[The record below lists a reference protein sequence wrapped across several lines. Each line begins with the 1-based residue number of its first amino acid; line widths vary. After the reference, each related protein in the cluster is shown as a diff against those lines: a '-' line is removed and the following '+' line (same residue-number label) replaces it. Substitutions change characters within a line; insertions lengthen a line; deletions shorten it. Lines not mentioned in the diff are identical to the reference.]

1 MGLFSA
7 IKGEARRAFIARGD
21 DCKND
26 IIYKHPDSNIR
37 WGSQLTVMA
46 DEQALFMRDGRVVG
60 TIGPGRHTLEA
71 SNFPFLSMLID
82 AVTGGNLFITEVYF
96 VATREISQIKFGGP
110 IGDVRDAGTGLA
122 VGTMVH
128 GDFSLRVIDPE
139 RLVIGLVG
147 LQRTTND
154 AFVGWFKNL
163 LLKTIRDHVAE
174 LMVKKQWP
182 LLDVTSGA
190 YTEEIE
196 LEVIEGAKKH
206 IDGYGLTVVRL
217 GNFTI
222 AIKPEDEETI
232 KKFKKD
238 SAYSRLAGGFQQYAA
253 GAAMLGAGE
262 GMAQGGGGGGEGPGG
277 GGAALG
283 GAGLGVGFGMANMFM
298 AQQAHQPHPP
308 PQYGGYPPQHGYPA
322 HGAPHGHPPHGAPHG
337 HPRHGAPHGHPP
349 HGAPHGHPP
358 HGAPYGGQPPPHGG
372 GQPAKVACQACGSS
386 VPPGKFCASCGK
398 ELPAPEAS
406 GPKHCPKCGG
416 QASAGAK
423 FCPGCGNALG

>member
-21 DCKND
+21 EFKND

-96 VATREISQIKFGGP
+96 VSTREVSQIKFGGP
-110 IGDVRDAGTGLA
+110 IGDVRDASTGLA
-122 VGTMVH
+122 IGTMVH
-128 GDFSLRVIDPE
+128 GDFSIKVNDPE

-154 AFVGWFKNL
+154 AFIGWFKNL
-163 LLKTIRDHVAE
+163 LLKTIRDHTAE

-196 LEVIEGAKKH
+196 EAVIEGAKKH
-206 IDGYGLTVVRL
+206 IDGYGLSVVRL

-222 AIKPEDEETI
+222 AIKPEDEQVI

-262 GMAQGGGGGGEGPGG
+262 GMAQGGGGGEGG

-298 AQQAHQPHPP
+298 AQQAQQP
-308 PQYGGYPPQHGYPA
+308 QAYGGGYPPQ
-322 HGAPHGHPPHGAPHG
+322 GAPHAQPPHGAPQG
-337 HPRHGAPHGHPP
+337 GNPGYAAAAP
-349 HGAPHGHPP
+349 APALTTCPSCK
-358 HGAPYGGQPPPHGG
+358 AQ
-372 GQPAKVACQACGSS
+372 
-386 VPPGKFCASCGK
+386 VPPGKFCTNCGQPMQTEPASSAC
-398 ELPAPEAS
+398 S
-406 GPKHCPKCGG
+406 KCGNEV
-416 QASAGAK
+416 AAGAK
-423 FCPGCGNALG
+423 FCPSCGNPQG

>member
-1 MGLFSA
+1 MAFPGHGAPTDGRRSMGLFSA
-7 IKGEARRAFIARGD
+7 IKGEARRVFISRPD
-21 DCKND
+21 EFKND

-37 WGSQLTVMA
+37 WGTQLTVMA
-46 DEQALFMRDGRVVG
+46 DEQALFLRDGKVVG

-82 AVTGGNLFITEVYF
+82 AVTGGNLFITEIYF
-96 VATREISQIKFGGP
+96 VSTREISQIKFGGP
-110 IGDVRDAGTGLA
+110 IGDVRDPGTGLA

-147 LQRTTND
+147 LQRSTND
-154 AFVGWFKNL
+154 AFIGWFKNL

-174 LMVKKQWP
+174 LLVKKQWP

-196 LEVIEGAKKH
+196 EEVVEGAKKH

-222 AIKPEDEETI
+222 AIKAEDEETL

-238 SAYSRLAGGFQQYAA
+238 VAYSRLAGGFQQYAA

-262 GMAQGGGGGGEGPGG
+262 GMAQGGGGGGGG
-277 GGAALG
+277 GGGNAALG

-298 AQQAHQPHPP
+298 AQQQHQPHYPGAGGGFP
-308 PQYGGYPPQHGYPA
+308 PQGG
-322 HGAPHGHPPHGAPHG
+322 
-337 HPRHGAPHGHPP
+337 
-349 HGAPHGHPP
+349 
-358 HGAPYGGQPPPHGG
+358 PYGGAPAMGAAGAMGAAAAGG
-372 GQPAKVACQACGSS
+372 GATVTCQACNAS
-386 VPPGKFCASCGK
+386 VPPGKFCANCGQQIQ
-398 ELPAPEAS
+398 APEAS
-406 GPKHCPKCGG
+406 GPKFCNGCGG
-416 QASAGAK
+416 ELSPGAR
-423 FCPGCGNALG
+423 FCPGCGNQVGG

>member
-1 MGLFSA
+1 MGLFSS
-7 IKGEARRAFIARGD
+7 IKGEARRAFIARSD
-21 DCKND
+21 ECKND
-26 IIYKHPDSNIR
+26 IIFKHPDSNIR

-60 TIGPGRHTLEA
+60 VIGPGRHTLEA

-96 VATREISQIKFGGP
+96 VSTREISQIKFGGP
-110 IGDVRDAGTGLA
+110 IGDVRDASTGLA

-128 GDFSLRVIDPE
+128 GDFSIRVTDPE

-154 AFVGWFKNL
+154 AFIGWFKNL

-196 LEVIEGAKKH
+196 EQVIQGAKKH

-222 AIKPEDEETI
+222 AIKPEDEQTI

-238 SAYSRLAGGFQQYAA
+238 TAYSRLAGGFQQYAA
-253 GAAMLGAGE
+253 GSAMLGAGE
-262 GMAQGGGGGGEGPGG
+262 GMAKGGGGGGGEGG

-298 AQQAHQPHPP
+298 AQQTHQPPP
-308 PQYGGYPPQHGYPA
+308 HHGGYPPQ
-322 HGAPHGHPPHGAPHG
+322 GAPHGHGYPPHGAAHG
-337 HPRHGAPHGHPP
+337 HS
-349 HGAPHGHPP
+349 P
-358 HGAPYGGQPPPHGG
+358 HGAPYGGGYPPHHGAPPQGHQGG
-372 GQPAKVACQACGSS
+372 APQGALQNVQCPGCNSS
-386 VPPGKFCASCGK
+386 VSPGKFCANCGQQ
-398 ELPAPEAS
+398 LPAPEAS
-406 GPKHCPKCGG
+406 GPKHCSQCGNELSSE
-416 QASAGAK
+416 AR
-423 FCPGCGNALG
+423 FCPGCGDPTGS